1 MKYSNMSLQISL
13 QMDALI
19 TTKERE
25 REKKDL
31 NHVKVIER

>member
-25 REKKDL
+25 REKKRF
-31 NHVKVIER
+31 KSR